1 MVALD
6 SRAACSQG
14 LLLAGLATAAA
25 VSGLQRCRN
34 IRIDGH
40 FSAHRMPNARSAL
53 RTTFCVPSYA
63 AYAVMTTSVSCA
75 MSLRGTG
82 GCFGVFG
89 LAPETFSTGFGL
101 PSKQHWPQRGRGVGD
116 APGPTTGRSPRES
129 ASAAREQSSRAA
141 PLSVGF
147 STRSTKDVSGVSVLQ
162 QLSNISAVSP
172 HFRPELAEALS
183 LKATCV
189 LASDVIRTGTIRRI
203 FRPASWS

>member
-82 GCFGVFG
+82 GGSACSVSH
-89 LAPETFSTGFGL
+89 LKPSARDFGL
-101 PSKQHWPQRGRGVGD
+101 PSKQHWPQRGRGMGD

-183 LKATCV
+183 LKATCM
-189 LASDVIRTGTIRRI
+189 LALDVIRTGTIRRI